1 MVGLHLNTAGQRW
14 VFEGSHADMLV
25 AYTMIG
31 TNDFARAMALYT
43 PVMDMLGA
51 KKIGA
56 YSTDTR
62 TWFGRDGAGML
73 AVGAPGDGKLAT
85 AGNGTMVALSASD
98 TTMVA
103 AAHAKALE
111 LGASD
116 EGAAGPRGPGFYG
129 AYFRDFDGNKICIF
143 TIVSA

>member
-1 MVGLHLNTAGQRW
+1 
-14 VFEGSHADMLV
+14 MLV

-31 TNDFARAMALYT
+31 TSDIAKAVALYT
-43 PVMDMLGA
+43 PVMDILGA

-56 YSTDTR
+56 YSTETR

-73 AVGAPGDGKLAT
+73 AIGAPGNGEAAT
-85 AGNGTMVALSASD
+85 AGNGTMIALSASD
-98 TTMVA
+98 TATVH

-143 TIVSA
+143 TLVAS